1 MACTRV
7 TLNEPFAGVVR
18 RRLWLLSVASVAR
31 RALSDRAHLLSM
43 AAATDDP
50 TWLAWQRLAETTV
63 RLFYGLP
70 EVFVIK
76 VLLHAPHRFSEATGL
91 SHPEYQ
97 AEEAIA
103 ERLKLSQ
110 VYVRTMLQTLEQD
123 RIIKACRPKAKAAA
137 GEEKLA
143 AANQSAL
150 TAGSVQV
157 SWGIDFEE
165 LADAVT
171 FKLDEME
178 RKLGEQKGSD
188 LQTYRCPQCK
198 LAISELDVDFNALLT
213 ANGGLAC
220 PSRSPAC
227 FGHELEVEDTT
238 VSVAKI
244 EVHRA
249 ALRVH
254 TAQLQQC
261 LRDVSELHPPLY
273 IRPLPKAERDEDEAA
288 AAEAAAARGGRAGA
302 GGTGGGES
310 SGSQLGASKGIAEAR
325 GSALLA
331 PVPWMQTAG
340 EAAAARAAMAAN
352 EAASGAA
359 QQAVS
364 AAAAEESAAWEREY
378 LQRHRESE
386 RRASSSTVAGGGALS
401 VEPVAPMEEELE
413 DEEEGEGEEVM
424 VMVAGMP
431 MAFSTVTESDMQ
443 RMSDTEYQRYYELCN
458 E

>member
-1 MACTRV
+1 MTS
-7 TLNEPFAGVVR
+7 G
-18 RRLWLLSVASVAR
+18 
-31 RALSDRAHLLSM
+31 
-43 AAATDDP
+43 
-50 TWLAWQRLAETTV
+50 
-63 RLFYGLP
+63 
-70 EVFVIK
+70 VFVIK
-76 VLLHAPHRFSEATGL
+76 VLPGLIASPTGL

-331 PVPWMQTAG
+331 PVPWMQTQ
-340 EAAAARAAMAAN
+340 ARLRLLEPLWRQMKPP
-352 EAASGAA
+352 
-359 QQAVS
+359 V
-364 AAAAEESAAWEREY
+364 
-378 LQRHRESE
+378 
-386 RRASSSTVAGGGALS
+386 VPLS
-401 VEPVAPMEEELE
+401 K
-413 DEEEGEGEEVM
+413 
-424 VMVAGMP
+424 
-431 MAFSTVTESDMQ
+431 Q
-443 RMSDTEYQRYYELCN
+443 
-458 E
+458 